1 MKVLIDTNIAL
12 TYITGRETDP
22 DKDSVSRFIELYM
35 REEIDGYLAFHSVSN
50 MWFIMTHLK
59 DKATGTPAFTKSE
72 VRESL
77 KDLCQIVTV
86 VGADT
91 DAVIQALDNEEFKDF
106 EDCLQE
112 KCAIAAN
119 ADYIITNNIKDYAN
133 SAIPAV
139 TPSDFLKIISR
150 K

>member
-72 VRESL
+72 VRES
-77 KDLCQIVTV
+77 V
-86 VGADT
+86 
-91 DAVIQALDNEEFKDF
+91 
-106 EDCLQE
+106 
-112 KCAIAAN
+112 
-119 ADYIITNNIKDYAN
+119 
-133 SAIPAV
+133 
-139 TPSDFLKIISR
+139 
-150 K
+150 